1 MSARSIYILEPA
13 SVWNHDVPSSF
24 KLTPVAAA
32 AIEQACICVAVQRAA
47 RVIGREFDAAFRAV
61 GLSNW
66 QFTLLTVL
74 ACADGPTM
82 RELADELALDKSTLT
97 ANSKLLERRGLITIE
112 PDPDDRRAR
121 RVHLTEV
128 GRARL
133 DETVPLWEHMQAECL
148 ARLGE
153 ANAGSLR
160 RALAKLADRDQV

>member
-1 MSARSIYILEPA
+1 MPGTTF
-13 SVWNHDVPSSF
+13 SVWNLDVSSPF
-24 KLTPVAAA
+24 KLTPVAAV

-47 RVIGREFDAAFRAV
+47 RVIGREFDAAFRSV

-97 ANSKLLERRGLITIE
+97 ANTKLLERRGLIITE

-121 RVHLTEV
+121 RVRLTDV

-133 DETVPLWEHMQAECL
+133 DETVPLWQQAQADCL
-148 ARLGE
+148 DRLGE
-153 ANAGSLR
+153 AEAGSLR
-160 RALAKLADRDQV
+160 QALATLSNRDHE